1 VSSCIPSVSGKH
13 LSKLNARVIAK
24 QEQIAHKSVLISI
37 PAAIVCATFL
47 FIGLQYSSHIE
58 HLKLWYIIVMIVSV
72 CRLFQAAFYF
82 YRPQSLTLHHWLF
95 VFVAYLSAA
104 LWGMMGFFLMPE
116 NDVVSQMMIIIIL
129 AGISVGGIQSLQAN
143 LHASLGFAILVTAP
157 VCIWLFL
164 QDGTQYLVLGITMMN
179 YFIFLLLSAWR
190 GSKLLK
196 QSLILHYEN
205 YSMVKDLVV
214 LNNEL
219 HESFAE
225 LKKAKTE
232 ADTASNAK
240 SEFVAN
246 MSHEFRTP
254 LNSII
259 GYSELL
265 KHMIKID
272 NASNTTDRLNK
283 IINSAKHL
291 LSLINGVLDLSKIE
305 AGMMDVYLEEVDIKN
320 LRHEIEAIL
329 NPLVEKN
336 KNTLII
342 NIPDNIKT
350 IYSDHIKLRQC
361 LINLLSNANK
371 FTLGG
376 KIILDIKSIVINDND
391 WIQFSVTDDGIGI
404 SNNKFHK
411 LFKAFSQSDSS
422 TSRQYGGTG
431 LGLYITDKFCKMLG
445 GSIIV
450 DSEEGKGATFTI
462 TLPEKIKN
470 IDAQRNSA

>member
-1 VSSCIPSVSGKH
+1 VNSCIPSASSKH
-13 LSKLNARVIAK
+13 LGKLNNRVIAK

-47 FIGLQYSSHIE
+47 FIGLQYSSQIE
-58 HLKLWYIIVMIVSV
+58 HLKLWYITVMIVSG
-72 CRLFQAAFYF
+72 CRLAQAAFYF
-82 YRPQSLTLHHWLF
+82 YYPQHLKLHHWLF
-95 VFVAYLSAA
+95 VFVAYLSAS
-104 LWGMMGFFLMPE
+104 LWGIMGFFLMPE

-157 VCIWLFL
+157 VCLWLFL
-164 QDGTQYLVLGITMMN
+164 QDGIQYLVLGVTMMN

-205 YSMVKDLVV
+205 YSMVKDLVA

-219 HESFAE
+219 NESFVE
-225 LKKAKTE
+225 LKKAKAE
-232 ADTASNAK
+232 ADAASNAK

-265 KHMIKID
+265 KHMVKVD
-272 NASNTTDRLNK
+272 KESNTTDRLNK

-305 AGMMDVYLEEVDIKN
+305 AGIMDVYIEEVDIKD
-320 LRHEIEAIL
+320 LCFALETIIS
-329 NPLVEKN
+329 PLIEKN

-342 NIPDNIKT
+342 NISDNIKK
-350 IYSDHIKLRQC
+350 IYSDHIKIRQC

-376 KIILDIKSIVINDND
+376 KIILDIKSININHEAY
-391 WIQFSVTDDGIGI
+391 IQFSVTDTGIGI

-411 LFKAFSQSDSS
+411 LFKAFSQTDSS
-422 TSRQYGGTG
+422 TARQYGGTG

-450 DSEEGKGATFTI
+450 DSEEGKGTTFTI
-462 TLPEKIKN
+462 TLPEKMKN
-470 IDAQRNSA
+470 MDAQRTSV